1 MNGLE
6 VSWEDHLT
14 HMDVVHVLYTVSR
27 CRWLFHWIPSAAHK
41 PVYTCNTHTH
51 THSCHTREVLLDSI
65 MHISKCTQYVMEMT
79 YVVWCRLL
87 MSSPCKTSLVSNN
100 KWSHSIWPAWPLPT
114 CWLKTAPKFG
124 PRRYKCSFLAK
135 RSCSQRQPGGE
146 CECRNGGGPKVV
158 RYQLL
163 TPQRLHLF
171 ILLTL
176 PQVQLE
182 AEQPTVSRCQRS
194 WS

>member
-114 CWLKTAPKFG
+114 CCWRPHQSLVLVATNVLSWPSVAAHSG
-124 PRRYKCSFLAK
+124 SRVVSV
-135 RSCSQRQPGGE
+135 SVGMEEDQRW
-146 CECRNGGGPKVV
+146 CDTN
-158 RYQLL
+158 
-163 TPQRLHLF
+163 
-171 ILLTL
+171 
-176 PQVQLE
+176 
-182 AEQPTVSRCQRS
+182 S
-194 WS
+194 